1 MHLRGEIDIYTAT
14 QLKDDLNDLVSE
26 PNNEVIV
33 DLKDVTYMDS
43 TGLGTFVSALKHAET
58 ANTTMTLI
66 RANDRLYRLF
76 QVTGLNDVIDVH
88 SEKKVMRL
96 TEFEDWKSRRLNFN
110 HVAISYAVFCFE

>member
-1 MHLRGEIDIYTAT
+1 MCINIRQVNDVDLKIDVKEENSQSIMHLRGEIDIYIDS
-14 QLKDDLNDLVSE
+14 QLKDDLNKLVSE
-26 PNNEVIV
+26 ATNEEIV

-88 SEKKVMRL
+88 SEK
-96 TEFEDWKSRRLNFN
+96 EGDEID
-110 HVAISYAVFCFE
+110 

>member
-1 MHLRGEIDIYTAT
+1 MDLKIDVKEENSQAIMQLRGEIDIYTAT

-26 PNNEVIV
+26 PNNKVIV

-58 ANTTMTLI
+58 AKTTMTLI
-66 RANDRLYRLF
+66 RANERLYRLF

-88 SEKKVMRL
+88 SEKEGDEIDR
-96 TEFEDWKSRRLNFN
+96 
-110 HVAISYAVFCFE
+110 I

>member
-1 MHLRGEIDIYTAT
+1 YISQAKMQLRKERDIYTAT
-14 QLKDDLNDLVSE
+14 QLKVNLIDIVSE
-26 PNNEVIV
+26 SNNEVIV

-58 ANTTMTLI
+58 AKTTITLI

-88 SEKKVMRL
+88 SEK
-96 TEFEDWKSRRLNFN
+96 EGDEID
-110 HVAISYAVFCFE
+110 